1 MGGVRVVITS
11 LEGDILKYGVQLQ
24 FLVTNNEAEYKVIL
38 TRLRVAK
45 SLRARN
51 VLLKRDSKLVIRR
64 INGEYN
70 AQKKKKKKK
79 KKGRIQ
85 RYLKLTNQIIG
96 ELEQANFIQVPQ
108 SQNSEADEVARYESS
123 EDRTSLPNLML
134 EIQKSPSI
142 KEFHT
147 FSIQDNTSWI
157 TPILSYLK
165 DKQLPSD
172 SDKARKIKK

>member
-1 MGGVRVVITS
+1 MQDTSTLRTVHTNGLLVQKMGGVRVVITS

-70 AQKKKKKKK
+70 AQTKKKKKKRQDTK
-79 KKGRIQ
+79 V
-85 RYLKLTNQIIG
+85 L
-96 ELEQANFIQVPQ
+96 
-108 SQNSEADEVARYESS
+108 EADK
-123 EDRTSLPNLML
+123 PN
-134 EIQKSPSI
+134 
-142 KEFHT
+142 
-147 FSIQDNTSWI
+147 NW
-157 TPILSYLK
+157 
-165 DKQLPSD
+165 
-172 SDKARKIKK
+172 